1 MVRLEGVPMRRH
13 GWLPGGSCVVFC
25 RILGGRLCLRHEGL
39 CLTGCIGFEDA
50 ACGLWGW
57 DGHIYRS
64 GGLRVGGLISVVR
77 LLDLGPSACDRL
89 ELLDLQDATPID
101 RLDVLTMALAVLLEL
116 LVDVQ
121 EQLLYLRT
129 GHHVLLVEARAD
141 AEMQGLLGLL
151 LLGALLEA

>member
-13 GWLPGGSCVVFC
+13 SRLPGGSCVVFC
-25 RILGGRLCLRHEGL
+25 RILSGSLCLRHEGL
-39 CLTGCIGFEDA
+39 CLTGCVWFEDA
-50 ACGLWGW
+50 AGGLGGW
-57 DGHIYRS
+57 DRHIYRS
-64 GGLRVGGLISVVR
+64 GGLWVGGLISVVR
-77 LLDLGPSACDRL
+77 LLDLGPSACHRL

-101 RLDVLTMALAVLLEL
+101 RLDVLAMALAVLLEL